1 MQSKAI
7 GTWKRFA
14 IFGKKSMTQ
23 RLSPE
28 ECTSRYCACCP
39 ASKDSFLTQ
48 FDDWPRS
55 PTATA
60 AWQSQ
65 CLQKPLRHYHTKKQN
80 HLPAPGLGQDGPK
93 LEGNEPT
100 MLFLGRPTHIAIP
113 LKILPAAR
121 QVFTSNLLV
130 DS

>member
-1 MQSKAI
+1 MLTKTFKTLSYKKA
-7 GTWKRFA
+7 KPPA
-14 IFGKKSMTQ
+14 
-23 RLSPE
+23 
-28 ECTSRYCACCP
+28 CAW
-39 ASKDSFLTQ
+39 SWD
-48 FDDWPRS
+48 
-55 PTATA
+55 
-60 AWQSQ
+60 
-65 CLQKPLRHYHTKKQN
+65 
-80 HLPAPGLGQDGPK
+80 QDGPK